1 MPNEATIYVR
11 KPVAQMIELIGE
23 AIAGRE
29 PGISRAVAR
38 EIIKLDCVSTLVKST
53 DDLTH
58 LMRVFAEIAN
68 HFAQPSSY
76 LDRASLSES
85 EPYPSTG
92 ILFSV
97 QVSLLRFEKAALGW
111 GWLPEQLRA
120 LGLTINHGEE
130 LIWLIDEWAEIKERD
145 GNSRRFY
152 RLS

>member
-1 MPNEATIYVR
+1 LKLA
-11 KPVAQMIELIGE
+11 AQMIEVIGE

-29 PGISRAVAR
+29 PGVSRAAAR
-38 EIIKLDCVSTLVKST
+38 AIIELDCFTTSVKNT

-58 LMRVFAEIAN
+58 LMRVFEEIEN
-68 HFAQPSSY
+68 HWAHPSRY
-76 LDRASLSES
+76 LDQALLREL

-97 QVSLLRFEKAALGW
+97 QVSLLRIEKYALGC

-120 LGLTINHGEE
+120 LGLAINHGEQ

-145 GNSRRFY
+145 GSIRRFY
-152 RLS
+152 R